1 VLLATHNGS
10 KQVATRHRQQLAKHL
25 PCTMH
30 NSLFSAS
37 LDLKPHTDR
46 EPTNRQGL
54 HSALAQTVQPS
65 KVMQET
71 GKPLLPPMPMPPL
84 MRKVLKDSLKA
95 LAVWVIEKIFLQ
107 HVMMFFASF
116 MHVF

>member
-1 VLLATHNGS
+1 
-10 KQVATRHRQQLAKHL
+10 
-25 PCTMH
+25 
-30 NSLFSAS
+30 
-37 LDLKPHTDR
+37 
-46 EPTNRQGL
+46 
-54 HSALAQTVQPS
+54 
-65 KVMQET
+65 MQET

-107 HVMMFFASF
+107 HVIMFFASF